1 MKKPVEKKPATL
13 VRLHAW
19 CRLIGVTSLVLGI
32 ASLVLVKPTSLGGAV
47 SEIWNQIRT
56 MEMGFAC
63 KVVLVEFAI
72 ALLVLV
78 LEILIMLKLA
88 AGRKNI
94 AGAGA
99 TLQAIL
105 AVTLFVGVNLFSYSH
120 YQLVDTTLGRLFTLP
135 ADLKSKLENLR
146 DETTIV
152 VCQLHKTFGK
162 FTEKP
167 DRFDY
172 AAERVVVAKVKDLVD
187 QLRELG
193 PKFRVQVLD
202 VEDENYE
209 RRLAD
214 LTSNAPQLRK
224 AIETA
229 PENSIFFWAK
239 NSAGSIS
246 EMIQR
251 MSFNDF
257 YRLDKTASVEANQQR
272 GNLMLLPQGRE
283 GSGAV
288 EPFVRKILA
297 LEARKP
303 RVAVAVVDEWLT
315 TRGTDSFGYNGL
327 RKSLESHGFEVKDLI
342 LRKLR
347 QRPASSVAY
356 TFDESKLDRL
366 DQRIRVI
373 DTNLERFEKGLG
385 ALGKMVLQWKGTPLS
400 ELEKAYSDQ
409 LRGAKLSEENR
420 KAQVEYFEG
429 ELKNL
434 QEARDRLQKQKLE
447 VVKEKSSLDVDSLI
461 EQQRMTDLEAKMN
474 LLLADC
480 DLLLVPRPTLHDVI
494 TDDRNLPHW
503 LHGLEKAQIDAMQ
516 SFIKSGKPVFALL
529 GPTSEPQ
536 DQGPVPQGFVANDGF
551 EDLLAKLGFKLGK
564 QTVLFDEE
572 VEGFSE
578 QMAGLLTGGTGIQA
592 PPLLLDWG
600 EGAGRPVALKPNFAK
615 AAHPIRESL
624 KLTGRSQSPDKP
636 LELRLRHPRPVYFD
650 APQGVNLVYNP
661 ELFQTS
667 RDSWNESQPFPEMQG
682 VGERKI
688 PSYNPDDKDPNKG
701 TLEARRRGPFPV
713 GAAAEVPVPAE
724 WYTNSPP
731 KKLPSVRLAVV
742 GESWFLSGPE
752 LPPVKERFALDVCN
766 WLLGR
771 EDFLPRPSTPWKY
784 PRIEM
789 QDRTRVLW
797 LWGTQ
802 LGMPAFFAYL
812 GFVVLIQRRMR

>member
-1 MKKPVEKKPATL
+1 MKKPIEKQTAIL
-13 VRLHAW
+13 VRIHTW
-19 CRLIGVTSLVLGI
+19 FRLVGVTSLILGI
-32 ASLVLVKPTSLGGAV
+32 ASLILVNPTNLGEAV
-47 SEIWNQIRT
+47 TELLRQVRA
-56 MEMGFAC
+56 MEPGFAN
-63 KVVLVEFAI
+63 KVIILEFAI
-72 ALLVLV
+72 TLMALFVEAMV
-78 LEILIMLKLA
+78 MARLA
-88 AGRKNI
+88 AGRKNL

-99 TLQAIL
+99 TLQVFLAII
-105 AVTLFVGVNLFSYSH
+105 LFVGMNLFSFSH
-120 YQLVDTTLGRLFTLP
+120 YQLFDTTSRKLFTLGD
-135 ADLKSKLENLR
+135 DLRSKLENLR

-193 PKFRVQVLD
+193 PRFRVQVLD

-209 RRLAD
+209 RRLDD
-214 LTSNAPQLRK
+214 LTTSAPKLRK

-239 NSAGSIS
+239 AAPDSLG

-257 YRLDKTASVEANQQR
+257 YRLDKTASLEANQNR
-272 GNLMLLPQGRE
+272 GNLVLLPQGRE
-283 GSGAV
+283 NSGAV

-315 TRGTDSFGYNGL
+315 TRGTESFGYSGL
-327 RKSLESHGFEVKDLI
+327 RKSLESQGFEVRDLI

-366 DQRIRVI
+366 DQRLKGI
-373 DTNLERFEKGLG
+373 DINLERFDKGV
-385 ALGKMVLQWKGTPLS
+385 ASLGKMVQLWKSAPLP
-400 ELEKAYSDQ
+400 ELEKTYAEL

-420 KAQVEYFEG
+420 KAQVEYFEA

-434 QEARDRLQKQKLE
+434 QDARDRLTRQRLE
-447 VVKEKSSLDVDSLI
+447 VSKEKSSLDVDSLI
-461 EQQRMTDLEAKMN
+461 EQQRMSDLEAKMN

-480 DLLLVPRPTLHDVI
+480 DLLIVPRPTLHDVI

-503 LHGLEKAQIDAMQ
+503 LHGLEKAQVDAMQ
-516 SFIKSGKPVFALL
+516 GFMKSGKPVFALL
-529 GPTSEPQ
+529 GPANEPP
-536 DQGPVPQGFVANDGF
+536 DQGPVPQGFIANDGF
-551 EDLLAKLGFKLGK
+551 ESLLGRLGFKLGK
-564 QTVLFDEE
+564 QTILFDEE
-572 VEGFSE
+572 TEGFSE
-578 QMAGLLTGGTGIQA
+578 QMAGLLTGGTAIQA
-592 PPLLLDWG
+592 PPLLLDWS
-600 EGAGRPVALKPNFAK
+600 EGAGRPVALKANFPK
-615 AAHPIRESL
+615 PAHPIRESL

-650 APQGVNLVYNP
+650 APAGMKLVYDP
-661 ELFQTS
+661 ELFYS
-667 RDSWNESQPFPEMQG
+667 SKDSWNESQPFPEMQG
-682 VGERKI
+682 LGDRKV
-688 PSYNPDDKDPNKG
+688 PAYNPDDKDPDKG
-701 TLEARRRGPFPV
+701 TLNARRRGPFPV
-713 GAAAEVPVPAE
+713 GAAAEVPIPAD
-724 WYTNSPP
+724 WFGKDPP
-731 KKLPSVRLAVV
+731 KHSPSVRVAVV
-742 GESWFLSGPE
+742 GESWFLSGAE
-752 LPPVKERFALDVCN
+752 LSPVKERFTLDVCN

-771 EDFLPRPSTPWKY
+771 EDFLPRPSAPWHY
-784 PRIEM
+784 PRIDM
-789 QDRTRVLW
+789 QERNRLLW

-802 LGMPAFFAYL
+802 LGLPAFFAYL

>member
-315 TRGTDSFGYNGL
+315 TRGTDSFGYNGF
-327 RKSLESHGFEVKDLI
+327 RK
-342 LRKLR
+342 
-347 QRPASSVAY
+347 
-356 TFDESKLDRL
+356 
-366 DQRIRVI
+366 
-373 DTNLERFEKGLG
+373 
-385 ALGKMVLQWKGTPLS
+385 
-400 ELEKAYSDQ
+400 
-409 LRGAKLSEENR
+409 
-420 KAQVEYFEG
+420 
-429 ELKNL
+429 
-434 QEARDRLQKQKLE
+434 
-447 VVKEKSSLDVDSLI
+447 
-461 EQQRMTDLEAKMN
+461 
-474 LLLADC
+474 
-480 DLLLVPRPTLHDVI
+480 
-494 TDDRNLPHW
+494 
-503 LHGLEKAQIDAMQ
+503 
-516 SFIKSGKPVFALL
+516 
-529 GPTSEPQ
+529 
-536 DQGPVPQGFVANDGF
+536 
-551 EDLLAKLGFKLGK
+551 
-564 QTVLFDEE
+564 
-572 VEGFSE
+572 
-578 QMAGLLTGGTGIQA
+578 
-592 PPLLLDWG
+592 
-600 EGAGRPVALKPNFAK
+600 
-615 AAHPIRESL
+615 
-624 KLTGRSQSPDKP
+624 
-636 LELRLRHPRPVYFD
+636 
-650 APQGVNLVYNP
+650 
-661 ELFQTS
+661 
-667 RDSWNESQPFPEMQG
+667 
-682 VGERKI
+682 
-688 PSYNPDDKDPNKG
+688 
-701 TLEARRRGPFPV
+701 
-713 GAAAEVPVPAE
+713 
-724 WYTNSPP
+724 
-731 KKLPSVRLAVV
+731 
-742 GESWFLSGPE
+742 
-752 LPPVKERFALDVCN
+752 
-766 WLLGR
+766 
-771 EDFLPRPSTPWKY
+771 
-784 PRIEM
+784 
-789 QDRTRVLW
+789 
-797 LWGTQ
+797 
-802 LGMPAFFAYL
+802 
-812 GFVVLIQRRMR
+812 